1 MQPDLRVRFFVPV
14 YLALNNQFTR
24 VTKQQAEAL
33 LPVHNLDPLQNDI
46 LDAGN
51 SVSTENVSQDRSDV
65 LS

>member
-33 LPVHNLDPLQNDI
+33 LPVHN
-46 LDAGN
+46 GM
-51 SVSTENVSQDRSDV
+51 T
-65 LS
+65 LSRMVFRMQVTQ